1 MSCAG
6 ELVPIGSVADGGGLN
21 SAGLWLSPLSPASP
35 DYQLHPINFIRT
47 YADERGNPIPRGS
60 DGPASGY
67 RLTECPRMGKDGGES
82 VVSRA
87 TRGAT
92 G

>member
-1 MSCAG
+1 MG
-6 ELVPIGSVADGGGLN
+6 VGLIQQ
-21 SAGLWLSPLSPASP
+21 GFGFHLYHRLPLI
-35 DYQLHPINFIRT
+35 INFIRT